1 MATKHLM
8 AASMAAFVAGG
19 GAAEADERETFICC
33 EGFLGCQGSIPE
45 ITLTA
50 DHVTESGTIM
60 ARGLPEIETHFGLD
74 GLDRRWDWTD
84 DPASGNRDR
93 VYAFII
99 EIGGDGAYYDFDG
112 RERAKPSSRY
122 KCESAW

>member
-1 MATKHLM
+1 MVAKHLT
-8 AASMAAFVAGG
+8 AASMAALVAGG
-19 GAAEADERETFICC
+19 GAAEADGRETFMCC
-33 EGFLGCQGSIPE
+33 EGIFGCYGTPDL
-45 ITLTA
+45 TLAA
-50 DHVTESGTIM
+50 DHGAASGTVKV
-60 ARGLPEIETHFGLD
+60 RGLPETETHFGLD